1 MSEAVL
7 ATLVAGGFSVLVALL
22 ERSRRE
28 NNRDHNINYEKLT
41 VIADQQETTNRILE
55 KVENKVD
62 THINDHARGI
72 L

>member
-1 MSEAVL
+1 MSEVVL
-7 ATLVAGGFSVLVALL
+7 ATIVAGGFSVLVALL

-28 NNRDHNINYEKLT
+28 NNRDHNINYQKLT

>member
-1 MSEAVL
+1 MSEVVL

-28 NNRDHNINYEKLT
+28 NNRDHNINYQKLT